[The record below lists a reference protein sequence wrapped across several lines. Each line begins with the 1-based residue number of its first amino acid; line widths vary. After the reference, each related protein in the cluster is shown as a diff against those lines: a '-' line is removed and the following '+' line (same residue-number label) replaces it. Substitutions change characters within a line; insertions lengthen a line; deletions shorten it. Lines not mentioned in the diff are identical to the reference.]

1 VTGVSSLAA
10 AVAGALAAMSW
21 LEIASV
27 AFALAYLVLAVRQN
41 ILCWPAALI
50 STLLS
55 LALFFDARLYPETA
69 LQIFYAVMAVY
80 GWYQWRHGGR
90 PGGSPGER
98 VVSELP
104 VSVWPLSRHA
114 LAVGGTLAAAL
125 ALGTVLSRTN
135 AAFPYLDS
143 FTSVGAVVTTYMVAK
158 KVLENWV
165 YWLVID
171 GITLY
176 IYWQRS
182 LYLYAALF
190 VVYLVLVVVG
200 FYRWHRDWRAQPALA
215 A

>member
-1 VTGVSSLAA
+1 MIDAVSA
-10 AVAGALAAMSW
+10 ALAQMSW
-21 LEIASV
+21 LEIVSV
-27 AFALAYLVLAVRQN
+27 AFALAYLVLAIRQN
-41 ILCWPAALI
+41 ILCWAAALI

-55 LALFFDARLYPETA
+55 LVLFYDARLYPETA
-69 LQIFYAVMAVY
+69 LQVFYAVMAVY

-90 PGGSPGER
+90 PGER
-98 VVSELP
+98 AAAELP
-104 VSVWPLSRHA
+104 VSVWPMSYHA
-114 LAVGGTLAAAL
+114 LAFGGTLAAAL

-158 KVLENWV
+158 KVLENWI

-176 IYWQRS
+176 IYWQRA

-200 FYRWHRDWRAQPALA
+200 LYRWHRDWRAQPALA
-215 A
+215 T

>member
-1 VTGVSSLAA
+1 MDSTRASSLLE
-10 AVAGALAAMSW
+10 AVSAALAAMSW

-27 AFALAYLVLAVRQN
+27 AFGLAYLLLAVRQN
-41 ILCWPAALI
+41 ILCWAAALI

-55 LALFFDARLYPETA
+55 LVLFYDARLYPETA
-69 LQIFYAVMAVY
+69 LQLFYAAMAVY
-80 GWYQWRHGGR
+80 GWWQWRHGGR
-90 PGGSPGER
+90 PGER
-98 VVSELP
+98 AAAELP
-104 VSVWPLSRHA
+104 VTTWPARYHA
-114 LAVGGTLAAAL
+114 LAIGGSAAAAL
-125 ALGTVLSRTN
+125 ALGTALSRTN

-143 FTSVGAVVTTYMVAK
+143 FTSVGAVITTYMVARK
-158 KVLENWV
+158 ILENWL

-200 FYRWHRDWRAQPALA
+200 FYRWRRDWRAQAALA

>member
-1 VTGVSSLAA
+1 MSGAAIAGPMLAA
-10 AVAGALAAMSW
+10 LSAALAAMSW

-41 ILCWPAALI
+41 ILCWAAALI

-55 LALFFDARLYPETA
+55 LVLFFDARLYPETA
-69 LQIFYAVMAVY
+69 LQVFYAAMAVY
-80 GWYQWRHGGR
+80 GWWQWRHGGR
-90 PGGSPGER
+90 SAGR
-98 VVSELP
+98 VTAELP
-104 VSVWPLSRHA
+104 VSVWPWSYHA
-114 LAVGGTLAAAL
+114 LAIGGTLVAAL
-125 ALGTVLSRTN
+125 ALGSMLSRTN

-143 FTSVGAVVTTYMVAK
+143 FTSVGAVITTYMVAK
-158 KVLENWV
+158 KVLENWI
-165 YWLVID
+165 YWLAID

-200 FYRWHRDWRAQPALA
+200 FYRWRGDWRAQEAPAA
-215 A
+215 

>member
-1 VTGVSSLAA
+1 LNDVSSLVA
-10 AVAGALAAMSW
+10 AVSGALAAMSW
-21 LEIASV
+21 LEITSV

-55 LALFFDARLYPETA
+55 LVPFFDARLYPETA

-80 GWYQWRHGGR
+80 GWYQWRPGGPGGR
-90 PGGSPGER
+90 LGER
-98 VVSELP
+98 AASELP
-104 VSVWPLSRHA
+104 VSVWPLSLHA
-114 LAVGGTLAAAL
+114 FAIGGTLAIAL
-125 ALGTVLSRTN
+125 VLGTVLSRTN

-200 FYRWHRDWRAQPALA
+200 FYRWHRDWREQPALA
-215 A
+215 T

>member
-1 VTGVSSLAA
+1 MDSARVSSLLD
-10 AVAGALAAMSW
+10 AVSAALAAMSW

-27 AFALAYLVLAVRQN
+27 AFGLAYLVLAVRQN
-41 ILCWPAALI
+41 ILCWAAALV

-55 LALFFDARLYPETA
+55 LVLFYDARLYPETV
-69 LQIFYAVMAVY
+69 LQVFYAAMAVY
-80 GWYQWRHGGR
+80 GWWQWRHGGR
-90 PGGSPGER
+90 PGER
-98 VVSELP
+98 AEKDLP
-104 VSVWPLSRHA
+104 VSIWPLRYHA
-114 LAVGGTLAAAL
+114 FAIGGSIAAAL
-125 ALGTVLSRTN
+125 ALGTALSRTN

-143 FTSVGAVVTTYMVAK
+143 FTSVGAVITTYMVAK
-158 KVLENWV
+158 KILENWV

-190 VVYLVLVVVG
+190 VVYLVLVVIG
-200 FYRWHRDWRAQPALA
+200 FYRWRRDWHAQAALA

>member
-1 VTGVSSLAA
+1 MSASPAGSSLLDSLAA
-10 AVAGALAAMSW
+10 AVVAMSW

-41 ILCWPAALI
+41 IVCWAAALV

-55 LALFFDARLYPETA
+55 LALFYDARLYPETA
-69 LQIFYAVMAVY
+69 LQVFYAVMAVY
-80 GWYQWRHGGR
+80 GWWQWRHGGT
-90 PGGSPGER
+90 PGER
-98 VVSELP
+98 AVVDLP
-104 VSVWPLSRHA
+104 VSVWPLRYHA
-114 LAVGGTLAAAL
+114 LAVGGTVAAAL
-125 ALGTVLSRTN
+125 ALGTVLSHTN

-143 FTSVGAVVTTYMVAK
+143 FTSVGAVITTYMVAK
-158 KVLENWV
+158 KILENWV

-200 FYRWHRDWRAQPALA
+200 FYRWRRDWQAQTALA

>member
-1 VTGVSSLAA
+1 MDSARVSSLLD
-10 AVAGALAAMSW
+10 AVSAALAAMSW

-27 AFALAYLVLAVRQN
+27 AFGLAYLVLALRQN
-41 ILCWPAALI
+41 ILCWAAALV

-55 LALFFDARLYPETA
+55 LVLFYDARLYPETA
-69 LQIFYAVMAVY
+69 LQVFYAAMAVY
-80 GWYQWRHGGR
+80 GWWQWRHGGR
-90 PGGSPGER
+90 PGER
-98 VVSELP
+98 AEKDLP
-104 VSVWPLSRHA
+104 VSIWPLRYHA
-114 LAVGGTLAAAL
+114 FAIGGSIAAAL
-125 ALGTVLSRTN
+125 ALGTALSRTN

-143 FTSVGAVVTTYMVAK
+143 FTSVGAVITTYMVAK
-158 KVLENWV
+158 KILENWV

-190 VVYLVLVVVG
+190 VVYLVLVVIG
-200 FYRWHRDWRAQPALA
+200 FYRWRRDWHAQPALA

>member
-1 VTGVSSLAA
+1 MSASAAGSSLVDSLAA
-10 AVAGALAAMSW
+10 ALAAMSW
-21 LEIASV
+21 LEVASV
-27 AFALAYLVLAVRQN
+27 VFALAYLVLAVRQN
-41 ILCWPAALI
+41 IVCWAAALI

-55 LALFFDARLYPETA
+55 LALFYDARLYPETA
-69 LQIFYAVMAVY
+69 LQVFYAVMAVY
-80 GWYQWRHGGR
+80 GWWQWRHGGK
-90 PGGSPGER
+90 PGAR
-98 VVSELP
+98 AATALP
-104 VSVWPLSRHA
+104 VSVWPLRYHA
-114 LAVGGTLAAAL
+114 LAVGGTLVAAL

-143 FTSVGAVVTTYMVAK
+143 FTSVGAVITTYMVAK
-158 KVLENWV
+158 KILENWV

-190 VVYLVLVVVG
+190 VVYLVLVIIG
-200 FYRWHRDWRAQPALA
+200 FYRWRRDWHARVAVA

>member
-1 VTGVSSLAA
+1 VNDASSLLA
-10 AVAGALAAMSW
+10 AVSAALAAMSW

-27 AFALAYLVLAVRQN
+27 AFALAYLVLAIRQN
-41 ILCWPAALI
+41 ILCWAAALI

-55 LALFFDARLYPETA
+55 LAVFFDARLYPETA
-69 LQIFYAVMAVY
+69 LQVFYAVMAAY

-90 PGGSPGER
+90 PGEGAA
-98 VVSELP
+98 VELP
-104 VSVWPLSRHA
+104 VSVWPISHHA
-114 LAVGGTLAAAL
+114 LAIGGTLVVAL
-125 ALGTVLSRTN
+125 ALGSVLSRTN

-143 FTSVGAVVTTYMVAK
+143 FTSVAAVVTTYMVAK
-158 KVLENWV
+158 KVLENWA

-215 A
+215 N

>member
-1 VTGVSSLAA
+1 MSASTAGSSLIDSLGA
-10 AVAGALAAMSW
+10 AVAAMSW
-21 LEIASV
+21 LEIAAV
-27 AFALAYLVLAVRQN
+27 AFGLAYLVLAVRQN
-41 ILCWPAALI
+41 ILCWTAALI

-55 LALFFDARLYPETA
+55 LVLFYDARLYPETA
-69 LQIFYAVMAVY
+69 LQVFYAAMAVY
-80 GWYQWRHGGR
+80 GWWQWRHGGK
-90 PGGSPGER
+90 PGER
-98 VVSELP
+98 TAAELP
-104 VSVWPLSRHA
+104 VSVWPLRYHA
-114 LAVGGTLAAAL
+114 LAVVGTLAAAL

-143 FTSVGAVVTTYMVAK
+143 FTSVGAVITTYMVAK
-158 KVLENWV
+158 KILENWV

-200 FYRWHRDWRAQPALA
+200 FYRWRRDWQAQTALA
-215 A
+215 T

>member
-1 VTGVSSLAA
+1 MTASLAA
-10 AVAGALAAMSW
+10 AVAAMSW

-27 AFALAYLVLAVRQN
+27 AFGLAYLVLAVRQN
-41 ILCWPAALI
+41 IVCWAAALI

-55 LALFFDARLYPETA
+55 LALFYDARLYPETA
-69 LQIFYAVMAVY
+69 LQVFYAAMAVY
-80 GWYQWRHGGR
+80 GWWQWRHGGE
-90 PGGSPGER
+90 PGER
-98 VVSELP
+98 AAAELP
-104 VSVWPLSRHA
+104 ISVWPLRYHV
-114 LAVGGTLAAAL
+114 LAVVGTLAAAL
-125 ALGTVLSRTN
+125 ALGTALSRTN

-143 FTSVGAVVTTYMVAK
+143 FTSVGAVITTYMVAK
-158 KVLENWV
+158 KILENWV

-200 FYRWHRDWRAQPALA
+200 FYRWRRDWHAQTAVA

>member
-1 VTGVSSLAA
+1 MYATRASPLLD
-10 AVAGALAAMSW
+10 AVAAALAAMSW

-27 AFALAYLVLAVRQN
+27 AFGLAYLVLAVRQN
-41 ILCWPAALI
+41 ILCWAAALI

-55 LALFFDARLYPETA
+55 LVLFYDARLYPETA
-69 LQIFYAVMAVY
+69 LQVFYAVMAVY
-80 GWYQWRHGGR
+80 GWWQWRHGGR
-90 PGGSPGER
+90 PGDR
-98 VVSELP
+98 AAIELP
-104 VSVWPLSRHA
+104 VSVWPLRYHV
-114 LAVGGTLAAAL
+114 LAVCGTLVAAL

-143 FTSVGAVVTTYMVAK
+143 FTSVGAVITTYMVAK
-158 KVLENWV
+158 KILENWV

-190 VVYLVLVVVG
+190 IVYLVLVVFG
-200 FYRWHRDWRAQPALA
+200 FCRWRRDWRAQTALA

>member
-1 VTGVSSLAA
+1 MSASAGASSLLET
-10 AVAGALAAMSW
+10 VLGALAAMSW

-27 AFALAYLVLAVRQN
+27 AFALAYLVLAIRQN
-41 ILCWPAALI
+41 ILCWAAALI

-55 LALFFDARLYPETA
+55 LALFYDARLYPETA

-80 GWYQWRHGGR
+80 GWYQWRRGGQ
-90 PGGSPGER
+90 PGEG
-98 VVSELP
+98 VTAELR
-104 VSVWPLSRHA
+104 VSVWPWSYHA
-114 LAVGGTLAAAL
+114 LAIGGTLVAAL

-143 FTSVGAVVTTYMVAK
+143 FTSVAAVITTYMVAK
-158 KVLENWV
+158 KVLENWL

-171 GITLY
+171 GLTLY
-176 IYWQRS
+176 IYWQRA

-200 FYRWHRDWRAQPALA
+200 FYRWHRDWRAQQPLA
-215 A
+215 S

>member
-1 VTGVSSLAA
+1 
-10 AVAGALAAMSW
+10 MSW
-21 LEIASV
+21 LEITSV

-41 ILCWPAALI
+41 ILCWIAALV

-55 LALFFDARLYPETA
+55 LVLFFDARLYPETA

-90 PGGSPGER
+90 SGGRRGSGPGGSARDPAP
-98 VVSELP
+98 SELP
-104 VSVWPLSRHA
+104 VSVWPLPLHA
-114 LAVGGTLAAAL
+114 LAIGGTLAIAL
-125 ALGTVLSRTN
+125 ALGTVLSHTN

-176 IYWQRS
+176 IYWQRA

>member
-1 VTGVSSLAA
+1 MDSARVSSLLD
-10 AVAGALAAMSW
+10 AVSAALAAMSW

-27 AFALAYLVLAVRQN
+27 AFGLAYLVLAVRQN
-41 ILCWPAALI
+41 ILCWAAALV

-55 LALFFDARLYPETA
+55 LVLFYDARLYPETA
-69 LQIFYAVMAVY
+69 LQVFYAAMAVY
-80 GWYQWRHGGR
+80 GWWQWRHGGR
-90 PGGSPGER
+90 PGER
-98 VVSELP
+98 AEKDLP
-104 VSVWPLSRHA
+104 VSIWPLRYHA
-114 LAVGGTLAAAL
+114 FAIGGSIAAAL
-125 ALGTVLSRTN
+125 ALGTALSRTN

-143 FTSVGAVVTTYMVAK
+143 FTSVGAVITTYMVAK
-158 KVLENWV
+158 KILENWV

-190 VVYLVLVVVG
+190 VVYLVLVVIG
-200 FYRWHRDWRAQPALA
+200 FCRWRRDWHAQAALA

>member
-1 VTGVSSLAA
+1 VTGSLAA
-10 AVAGALAAMSW
+10 ALAAMSW

-41 ILCWPAALI
+41 IVCWAAALI

-55 LALFFDARLYPETA
+55 LALFYDARLYPETA
-69 LQIFYAVMAVY
+69 LQVFYAVMAVY
-80 GWYQWRHGGR
+80 GWWQWRHGGR
-90 PGGSPGER
+90 PSGTAAA
-98 VVSELP
+98 ELP
-104 VSVWPLSRHA
+104 ISVWPPRYHA
-114 LAVGGTLAAAL
+114 LAVAGTLVAAL
-125 ALGTVLSRTN
+125 ALGTALSRTN

-143 FTSVGAVVTTYMVAK
+143 FTSVGAVITTYMVAK
-158 KVLENWV
+158 KILENWV

-200 FYRWHRDWRAQPALA
+200 FYRWRRDWHAQTTVTA
-215 A
+215 

>member
-1 VTGVSSLAA
+1 MDSARVSSLLD
-10 AVAGALAAMSW
+10 AVSAALAAMSW

-27 AFALAYLVLAVRQN
+27 SFGLAYLVLAVRQN
-41 ILCWPAALI
+41 ILCWAAALV

-55 LALFFDARLYPETA
+55 LVLFYDARLYPETA
-69 LQIFYAVMAVY
+69 LQVFYAAMAVY
-80 GWYQWRHGGR
+80 GWWQWRHGGR
-90 PGGSPGER
+90 PGER
-98 VVSELP
+98 AEKDLP
-104 VSVWPLSRHA
+104 VSIWPLRYHA
-114 LAVGGTLAAAL
+114 FAIGGSIAAAL
-125 ALGTVLSRTN
+125 ALGTALSRTN

-143 FTSVGAVVTTYMVAK
+143 FTSVGAVITTYMVAK
-158 KVLENWV
+158 KILENWV

-190 VVYLVLVVVG
+190 VVYLVLVVIG
-200 FYRWHRDWRAQPALA
+200 FYRWRRDWHAQAALA

>member
-1 VTGVSSLAA
+1 MIDLLAA
-10 AVAGALAAMSW
+10 ALAAMSW
-21 LEIASV
+21 LEVASV
-27 AFALAYLVLAVRQN
+27 AFGLAYLVLAVRQN
-41 ILCWPAALI
+41 IVCWIAALI

-55 LALFFDARLYPETA
+55 LALFYDARLYPETA
-69 LQIFYAVMAVY
+69 LQVFYAVMAVY
-80 GWYQWRHGGR
+80 GWWQWRHGGR
-90 PGGSPGER
+90 PGER
-98 VVSELP
+98 AAVDLP
-104 VSVWPLSRHA
+104 VSVWPLRYHV
-114 LAVGGTLAAAL
+114 LAVVGTLAAAL

-143 FTSVGAVVTTYMVAK
+143 FTSVGAVITTYMVAK
-158 KVLENWV
+158 KILENWV

-200 FYRWHRDWRAQPALA
+200 FYRWRRDWQAQAALA
-215 A
+215 V

>member
-1 VTGVSSLAA
+1 MSTSATGSSLVDSVAA
-10 AVAGALAAMSW
+10 AVAAMSW

-27 AFALAYLVLAVRQN
+27 GFALAYLVLAVRQN
-41 ILCWPAALI
+41 ILCWLAALI

-55 LALFFDARLYPETA
+55 LALFYDARLYPETA
-69 LQIFYAVMAVY
+69 LQVFYAVMAVY
-80 GWYQWRHGGR
+80 GWWQWRHGGR
-90 PGGSPGER
+90 PGEGAG
-98 VVSELP
+98 SELP
-104 VSVWPLSRHA
+104 VSVWPLRYHV

-143 FTSVGAVVTTYMVAK
+143 FTSVGAVITTYMVAK
-158 KVLENWV
+158 KILENWI

-200 FYRWHRDWRAQPALA
+200 FHRWRRNWQAQAALA
-215 A
+215 V

>member
-1 VTGVSSLAA
+1 MSAIPDGSALLAA
-10 AVAGALAAMSW
+10 ASAALAAMSW
-21 LEIASV
+21 IEIASV

-55 LALFFDARLYPETA
+55 LVLFFDARLYPETA
-69 LQIFYAVMAVY
+69 LQVFYAVMAVY
-80 GWYQWRHGGR
+80 GWHQWRHGGR
-90 PGGSPGER
+90 PGEGDAAER
-98 VVSELP
+98 P
-104 VSVWPLSRHA
+104 VSVWPWRRHA
-114 LAVGGTLAAAL
+114 FAIGGTVAAAL

-143 FTSVGAVVTTYMVAK
+143 FTSVGAVITTYMVAK

-176 IYWQRS
+176 IYWQRA

-215 A
+215 S